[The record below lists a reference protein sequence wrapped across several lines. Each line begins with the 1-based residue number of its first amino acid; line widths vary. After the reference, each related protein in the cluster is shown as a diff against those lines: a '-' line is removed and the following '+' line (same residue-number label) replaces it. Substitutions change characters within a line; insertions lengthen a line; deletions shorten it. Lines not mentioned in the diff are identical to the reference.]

1 MGMPPTTFSKISKL
15 QIVRKA
21 GWRRAT
27 RAIGNGPLSRTHE
40 AFNVFLRKGD
50 KEILNATY
58 TEGAH
63 RWIRRVVAERVD
75 EIVKEKALNR
85 EDFVKPA
92 SNPVIKPKKN

>member
-1 MGMPPTTFSKISKL
+1 M
-15 QIVRKA
+15 
-21 GWRRAT
+21 
-27 RAIGNGPLSRTHE
+27 
-40 AFNVFLRKGD
+40 NVFLRKGD

-92 SNPVIKPKKN
+92 SNPVIKPKKNASIPMSKDVLQAILDDDNL